1 MYKYKVEIY
10 RKIDGYGGAED
21 EMNRLAIYGWRVVAI
36 SPTESAGLIVVY
48 QSGNS
53 IDS

>member
-1 MYKYKVEIY
+1 
-10 RKIDGYGGAED
+10 
-21 EMNRLAIYGWRVVAI
+21 MNRLAIYGWRVVAI